1 MLCKIVRKV
10 KVWIDGWIK
19 VEDRWRRGD
28 EIGITTILGPSI
40 LQGGQEYPLKV
51 HQRQPADRLKS
62 VSTDSA
68 PSRPRRPRCKSGDGI
83 ISPVVMIIAQH
94 RGVSRRIAPSRPE
107 NWLFCIIMTSPS
119 SPRFPYPASLPL
131 FAHATDSPN
140 VHPLLLPSP
149 PPLDSKSRSPDF
161 PLDFLEKL

>member
-1 MLCKIVRKV
+1 M
-10 KVWIDGWIK
+10 
-19 VEDRWRRGD
+19 
-28 EIGITTILGPSI
+28 ILGPSI

-62 VSTDSA
+62 VSTG
-68 PSRPRRPRCKSGDGI
+68 SRRSSLHPRCKSGDGI

-119 SPRFPYPASLPL
+119 SSPHRLSPFCTRHRFS
-131 FAHATDSPN
+131 DRER
-140 VHPLLLPSP
+140 SP
-149 PPLDSKSRSPDF
+149 PRPSRLEISLGFSARFFWKNCNYRLDSVRCSWLNSSLGGGGRGCS
-161 PLDFLEKL
+161 